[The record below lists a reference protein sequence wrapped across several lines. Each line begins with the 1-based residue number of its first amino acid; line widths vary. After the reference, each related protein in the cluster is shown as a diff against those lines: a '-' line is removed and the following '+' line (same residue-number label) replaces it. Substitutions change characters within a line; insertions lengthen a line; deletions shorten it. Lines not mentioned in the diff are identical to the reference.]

1 MAAPEFG
8 CWRVAR
14 WTITL
19 GKHLSLQ
26 SVSTRARQGAIQ
38 AGTEGR
44 AQGRL
49 VELWSILSAPGGNVY
64 IPPWERC
71 GGETKPP
78 PSSLPSSLPG
88 GQMSCS
94 ITWLLFLFHHQRE
107 SPEWQRAQR
116 RKCKEGWPR
125 GRGTRKR
132 ECSFSLP
139 WPEFAKARRVASMW
153 GATEVQVS
161 FESPREEWDE

>member
-19 GKHLSLQ
+19 GKHLLLQ

-71 GGETKPP
+71 SGETKPL
-78 PSSLPSSLPG
+78 PSFLPSSLPR

-107 SPEWQRAQR
+107 SLNGR
-116 RKCKEGWPR
+116 GPR
-125 GRGTRKR
+125 GG
-132 ECSFSLP
+132 S
-139 WPEFAKARRVASMW
+139 ARRGGTVA
-153 GATEVQVS
+153 
-161 FESPREEWDE
+161 EEPGKGSVPLAFPDPSLQKQEG